1 MPAPG
6 PYNEQELLIRLS
18 EGDEPAFDQLYNYYQ
33 PRLFLYI
40 FPFTGNNKVETEEV
54 LQEIFVK
61 LWIRK
66 ESLPAIQSFPNY
78 LFRMAR
84 NQLLDIQ
91 QKHKKMAVAMGQM
104 PAQSNDALTPAEN
117 MLLQEYT
124 QTAKEAILQLS
135 EQRRRIFLLRYE
147 QDMSL
152 DEIAAHLNI
161 AKTSTKNQLYEAV
174 KMVKTYLKENG
185 GWPAFFVALIGRYLE

>member
-1 MPAPG
+1 MSTPG

-18 EGDEPAFDQLYNYYQ
+18 EGDESAFDQLYNYYQ

-84 NQLLDIQ
+84 NQLLDNQ
-91 QKHKKMAVAMGQM
+91 QKHKKTKLAMGQM

-124 QTAKEAILQLS
+124 QTAKKAILQLS